1 MRLGML
7 RHGAYAAIRY
17 APIRHRLAQAEAPR
31 QTRTIPTEEPTDEQ
45 GAPDEPEKHR
55 ENR

>member
-1 MRLGML
+1 MRLGTL

-17 APIRHRLAQAEAPR
+17 ATIRHRLAQAEDPR